1 MKIDPIIA
9 IDILGT
15 FVFAISGVMAAVGR
29 KFDLFGTIILAFVTA
44 IGGSTLRDVLIGQ
57 TPVGWMKSDV
67 HVWIILLA
75 LPVSYFFLKQ
85 LQRLRKTFLLFD
97 TIGIGLFTILGLE
110 TALDSGLSPVIAIM
124 MGVVSAVFGGVI
136 RDVLSNQVPL
146 IFRKE
151 IYAFA
156 CLAGALVY
164 MGLDYLSIWSELKL
178 VLSILTVIAIRL
190 LSIRYKWS
198 IGFRPRGTEGL

>member
-15 FVFAISGVMAAVGR
+15 FVFALSGVIAAVEK

-85 LQRLRKTFLLFD
+85 LLRLRKTFLLFD

-190 LSIRYKWS
+190 LSIRFKWS
-198 IGFRPRGTEGL
+198 IGFVPRG

>member
-1 MKIDPIIA
+1 MKIDPIIV

-15 FVFAISGVMAAVGR
+15 FVFAISGVMAAVER
-29 KFDLFGTIILAFVTA
+29 RFDLFGTIILAFVTA
-44 IGGSTLRDVLIGQ
+44 IGGSTLRDVMIGQ
-57 TPVGWMKSDV
+57 TPVGWMKSDI
-67 HVWIILLA
+67 HVWVILLA
-75 LPVSYFFLKQ
+75 LPISYFFLKQ
-85 LQRLRKTFLLFD
+85 LQRMRKTFLLFD

-110 TALDSGLSPVIAIM
+110 TALDAGLSPVIAIM

-156 CLAGALVY
+156 CLAGALAY
-164 MGLDYLSIWSELKL
+164 MRFDYLNIWSELKL
-178 VLSILTVIAIRL
+178 VLSIFTVITIRL
-190 LSIRYKWS
+190 LSIYFKWS
-198 IGFRPRGTEGL
+198 IGFVPRK

>member
-15 FVFAISGVMAAVGR
+15 FVFALSGVIAAVEK
-29 KFDLFGTIILAFVTA
+29 KFDLFGTVILAFVTA

-85 LQRLRKTFLLFD
+85 LRRLRKTFLLFD

-190 LSIRYKWS
+190 LSIRFKWS
-198 IGFRPRGTEGL
+198 IGFVPRGGRS

>member
-1 MKIDPIIA
+1 MKIDPIIV

-15 FVFAISGVMAAVGR
+15 FVFAISGVIAAVER

-44 IGGSTLRDVLIGQ
+44 IGGSTLRDIFIGQ
-57 TPVGWMKSDV
+57 TPLGWMQSDV
-67 HVWIILLA
+67 HVWVILLA
-75 LPVSYFFLKQ
+75 LPISYFFLKQ
-85 LQRLRKTFLLFD
+85 LQRMRKTFLLFD

-110 TALDSGLSPVIAIM
+110 TALDYELSPVIAVM
-124 MGVVSAVFGGVI
+124 MGVVSAVFGGVM

-156 CLAGALVY
+156 CFAGALAY
-164 MGLDYLSIWSELKL
+164 MGLDFLNILYELKL
-178 VLSILTVIAIRL
+178 ALSILTVIAIRL
-190 LSIRYKWS
+190 LSIRFKWS
-198 IGFRPRGTEGL
+198 IPFIPKT

>member
-1 MKIDPIIA
+1 MKIDPIIV

-15 FVFAISGVMAAVGR
+15 FVFALSGVIVAIER
-29 KFDLFGTIILAFVTA
+29 RFDFFGTIILAFVTA
-44 IGGSTLRDVLIGQ
+44 IGGSTLRDVMIGQ

-67 HVWIILLA
+67 HVWVILLA
-75 LPVSYFFLKQ
+75 LPTSYFFLKQ
-85 LQRLRKTFLLFD
+85 LQRMRKTFLLFD

-110 TALDSGLSPVIAIM
+110 TAIGAELSPVIAIM

-164 MGLDYLSIWSELKL
+164 MGMDFLNIWSELKL
-178 VLSILTVIAIRL
+178 VLSISTVIVIRL
-190 LSIRYKWS
+190 LSIRFKWS
-198 IGFRPRGTEGL
+198 IGFVPRS

>member
-1 MKIDPIIA
+1 MKIDPIIV

-15 FVFAISGVMAAVGR
+15 FVFAISGVMAAVER
-29 KFDLFGTIILAFVTA
+29 RFDLFGTIILAFVTA
-44 IGGSTLRDVLIGQ
+44 IGGSTLRDVMIGQ
-57 TPVGWMKSDV
+57 TPVGWMKSDI
-67 HVWIILLA
+67 HVWVILLA
-75 LPVSYFFLKQ
+75 LPISYFFLKQ
-85 LQRLRKTFLLFD
+85 LQRMRKTFLLFD

-110 TALDSGLSPVIAIM
+110 TALDAGLSPVIAIM

-178 VLSILTVIAIRL
+178 VISILTVIAIRL
-190 LSIRYKWS
+190 LSIYFKWS
-198 IGFRPRGTEGL
+198 IGFVPRR

>member
-15 FVFAISGVMAAVGR
+15 FVFALSGVIAAVEK

-85 LQRLRKTFLLFD
+85 LRRLRKTFLLFD

-190 LSIRYKWS
+190 LSIRFKWS
-198 IGFRPRGTEGL
+198 IGFVPRGGRS

>member
-1 MKIDPIIA
+1 MKIDPIIV

-29 KFDLFGTIILAFVTA
+29 KFDLFGAIILAFVTA
-44 IGGSTLRDVLIGQ
+44 IGGGTLRDVMIGK
-57 TPVGWMKSDV
+57 TPVGWMESNI
-67 HVWIILLA
+67 HVWVVLLA
-75 LPVSYFFLKQ
+75 LPISYFFLKQ
-85 LQRLRKTFLLFD
+85 LQRMRKTFLIFD

-110 TALDSGLSPVIAIM
+110 TALDAGLSPVIAIM

-164 MGLDYLSIWSELKL
+164 MGMDYLSIWSELKL

-190 LSIRYKWS
+190 LSIRFKWS
-198 IGFRPRGTEGL
+198 IGFVPKG

>member
-15 FVFAISGVMAAVGR
+15 FVFALSGVIAAVEK

-85 LQRLRKTFLLFD
+85 LRRLRKTFLLFD

-190 LSIRYKWS
+190 LSIRFKWS
-198 IGFRPRGTEGL
+198 IGFVPRG

>member
-1 MKIDPIIA
+1 MKIDPIIV

-15 FVFAISGVMAAVGR
+15 FVFAISGVMAAVER
-29 KFDLFGTIILAFVTA
+29 RFDLFGTIILAFVTA
-44 IGGSTLRDVLIGQ
+44 IGGSTLRDVMIGQ
-57 TPVGWMKSDV
+57 TPVGWMKSDI
-67 HVWIILLA
+67 HVWVILLA
-75 LPVSYFFLKQ
+75 LPISYFFLKQ
-85 LQRLRKTFLLFD
+85 LQRMRKTFLLFD

-110 TALDSGLSPVIAIM
+110 TALDAGLSPVIAIM

-156 CLAGALVY
+156 CLAGALAY

-190 LSIRYKWS
+190 LSIYFKWS
-198 IGFRPRGTEGL
+198 IGFVPRR